1 MKTKVKASQLVPG
14 DIIGIGSMRIEVVS
28 CELNEKDRRYVDLT
42 IRYPQDATWEGHT
55 TTDTVHKIAQ
65 YDIVN
70 R

>member
-1 MKTKVKASQLVPG
+1 MTTKVKASQLVAG
-14 DIIGIGSMRIEVVS
+14 DVISFGRMRIEVVS
-28 CELNEKDRRYVDLT
+28 CEVSEKDRRYMDLT
-42 IRYPQDATWEGHT
+42 VRYPQDATWEGHV